1 MAHRAGV
8 EHFYIYDHGSKQPV
22 CEFLK
27 TLGKEV
33 QDKVTVINFGGS
45 HVYAQHDAYNDCL
58 EKFKYES
65 RWIGFIDSDEMV
77 RIKNGK
83 TLPEYLKPFEHYAGL
98 FIVYRGI

>member
-83 TLPEYLKPFEHYAGL
+83 TLPEYL
-98 FIVYRGI
+98 